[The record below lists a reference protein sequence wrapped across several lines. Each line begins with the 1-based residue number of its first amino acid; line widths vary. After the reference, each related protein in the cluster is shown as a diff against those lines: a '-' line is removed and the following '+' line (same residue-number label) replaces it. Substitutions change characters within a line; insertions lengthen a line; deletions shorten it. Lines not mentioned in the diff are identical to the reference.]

1 MEHIWRTGEELGP
14 VSGDSTNKETLVFP
28 GALLREYHGKAF
40 VPLGVPSSSLGQARK
55 YGRNVRVGVRL
66 AS

>member
-14 VSGDSTNKETLVFP
+14 VSGDSTDKEPLVFP
-28 GALLREYHGKAF
+28 GASLWEYHGKAF
-40 VPLGVPSSSLGQARK
+40 VPLGVPSSSLGQVRK
-55 YGRNVRVGVRL
+55 YGRKVRVGVRS